1 MKDDRFLFVK
11 ESEDS
16 YVMFLPP
23 DMQSVRLFRRELTLS
38 LERHSFSRE
47 DIQQIELA
55 CDEALTNS
63 ISANVNNKSD
73 ETIICR
79 WKIQSQK
86 FTLILLDYGKGVPPE
101 KINPTKRGP
110 SSLNEVMDKFKQM
123 QEESPRIL
131 PFSGVQKSHKNMG
144 QGLRI
149 ITKLMDTVKIM
160 YHGGDNTIRTNLEE
174 GSNIDGSIMELEYY
188 SKKK

>member
-1 MKDDRFLFVK
+1 MKDRFLFIK
-11 ESEDS
+11 ESENS

-23 DMQSVRLFRRELTLS
+23 DMQSVRLFRQELTLS
-38 LERHSFSRE
+38 LERHSFPKE

-63 ISANVNNKSD
+63 ISANVNNESD

-79 WKIQSQK
+79 WKIQGQK
-86 FTLILLDYGKGVPPE
+86 FTLILLDYGRGVPPE
-101 KINPTKRGP
+101 KIDPTKQSP
-110 SSLNEVMDKFKQM
+110 ASLADVMDKFKQM

-160 YHGGDNTIRTNLEE
+160 YHGGDNTIQTNPEE

-188 SKKK
+188 AKKK